1 MDNAKLSNVRV
12 LGVGHLGVAIAAYFN
27 GDTLTSGLDYD
38 PESIRDCKV
47 DNVLQLKEFDGGFGP
62 RMEEILK
69 GERATIL
76 NNFSSSLI
84 FIVAQIEGRFQE
96 AIIPPLLKILRSTG
110 ALIGFFPILP
120 IGADKKRELEKV
132 QRMKTDLE
140 GALIGFFPI
149 LPIGA
154 DKKRELEKVQRM
166 KTDLDMLEFIDSEY
180 LLSDSKNQRILDINN
195 RYYKHIWQRVVSVS
209 RVVDNSTALGIS
221 LHDIKMLTTLYGP
234 VQVSSFTY
242 PFVNFSIAER
252 DLFEEVNK
260 FPREKIKRIYMVLEI
275 GSDVDSNDVILF
287 VRKVKNRLGN
297 IDFRQGFIHT
307 QGDFGLI
314 VLNFGSF

>member
-1 MDNAKLSNVRV
+1 MGNAKLGNVRV
-12 LGVGHLGVAIAAYFN
+12 LGVGHLGVAVASFFN

-47 DNVLQLKEFDGGFGP
+47 DNMLQLKEFDGGFGQ
-62 RMEEILK
+62 RMDEILK
-69 GERATIL
+69 GERSTIL
-76 NNFSSSLI
+76 DNFSSSLI
-84 FIVAQIEGRFQE
+84 FIVAQVEGRFQD

-110 ALIGFFPILP
+110 ALVGFFPILP
-120 IGADKKRELEKV
+120 IGADKRREMEKL
-132 QRMKTDLE
+132 QR
-140 GALIGFFPI
+140 I
-149 LPIGA
+149 
-154 DKKRELEKVQRM
+154 RS
-166 KTDLDMLEFIDSEY
+166 DLDMLDLIDSEF
-180 LLSDSKNQRILDINN
+180 LLSDSKNQRMLDINN
-195 RYYKHIWQRVVSVS
+195 QYYRHIWQKVLSIS

-260 FPREKIKRIYMVLEI
+260 FPREKIRRLYMVLEI
-275 GSDVDSNDVILF
+275 GSDIDSNDVITF

>member
-1 MDNAKLSNVRV
+1 MAETKLGNVRV
-12 LGVGHLGVAIAAYFN
+12 LGVGHLGVAVASYFN

-62 RMEEILK
+62 KIAEVLSR
-69 GERATIL
+69 ERGTIL
-76 NNFSSSLI
+76 DNFSGNLI
-84 FIVAQIEGRFQE
+84 FLVAQIEGRFQE

-110 ALIGFFPILP
+110 AFIGFFPIIP
-120 IGADKKRELEKV
+120 IGADRKRELEKV
-132 QRMKTDLE
+132 QRVK
-140 GALIGFFPI
+140 A
-149 LPIGA
+149 
-154 DKKRELEKVQRM
+154 
-166 KTDLDMLEFIDSEY
+166 DLDMLELIDSEY
-180 LLSDSKNQRILDINN
+180 ILSGSSNQRVLDINN
-195 RYYKHIWQRVVSVS
+195 RYYKYIWEKVVSIA

-260 FPREKIKRIYMVLEI
+260 MPREKIRRIYMVLEI
-275 GSDVDSNDVILF
+275 GSEVDSNDVIMF
-287 VRKVKNRLGN
+287 VKKIKNRLGN

-307 QGDFGLI
+307 QGNFGLI
-314 VLNFGSF
+314 LLSFGSF

>member
-1 MDNAKLSNVRV
+1 MAETKLGNVRV
-12 LGVGHLGVAIAAYFN
+12 LGVGHLGVAVASYFN

-38 PESIRDCKV
+38 PESIRDCRV

-62 RMEEILK
+62 KIVEVLTS
-69 GERATIL
+69 ERNTIL
-76 NNFSSSLI
+76 DNFSGNLI
-84 FIVAQIEGRFQE
+84 FLVAQVEGRFQE

-110 ALIGFFPILP
+110 AFIGFFPIIP
-120 IGADKKRELEKV
+120 IGADRKRELEKV
-132 QRMKTDLE
+132 QRVK
-140 GALIGFFPI
+140 A
-149 LPIGA
+149 
-154 DKKRELEKVQRM
+154 
-166 KTDLDMLEFIDSEY
+166 DLDMLELIDSEY
-180 LLSDSKNQRILDINN
+180 ILSGSSNQRVLDINN
-195 RYYKHIWQRVVSVS
+195 RYYKYIWEKVVSIA

-260 FPREKIKRIYMVLEI
+260 MPREKIKRIYMVLEI
-275 GSDVDSNDVILF
+275 GSEVDSNDVIMF
-287 VRKVKNRLGN
+287 VKKIKNRLGN

-307 QGDFGLI
+307 QGNFGLI
-314 VLNFGSF
+314 LLSFGSF

>member
-1 MDNAKLSNVRV
+1 
-12 LGVGHLGVAIAAYFN
+12 
-27 GDTLTSGLDYD
+27 
-38 PESIRDCKV
+38 
-47 DNVLQLKEFDGGFGP
+47 
-62 RMEEILK
+62 
-69 GERATIL
+69 
-76 NNFSSSLI
+76 
-84 FIVAQIEGRFQE
+84 
-96 AIIPPLLKILRSTG
+96 
-110 ALIGFFPILP
+110 
-120 IGADKKRELEKV
+120 
-132 QRMKTDLE
+132 
-140 GALIGFFPI
+140 
-149 LPIGA
+149 
-154 DKKRELEKVQRM
+154 M

>member
-1 MDNAKLSNVRV
+1 MAETKLGNVRV
-12 LGVGHLGVAIAAYFN
+12 LGVGHLGVAVASYFN

-38 PESIRDCKV
+38 PESIRDCRV

-62 RMEEILK
+62 KIVEVLTS
-69 GERATIL
+69 ERNTIL
-76 NNFSSSLI
+76 DNFSGNII
-84 FIVAQIEGRFQE
+84 FLVAQVEGRFQE

-110 ALIGFFPILP
+110 AFIGFFPIIP
-120 IGADKKRELEKV
+120 IGADRKRELEKV
-132 QRMKTDLE
+132 QRVK
-140 GALIGFFPI
+140 A
-149 LPIGA
+149 
-154 DKKRELEKVQRM
+154 
-166 KTDLDMLEFIDSEY
+166 DLDMLELIDSEY
-180 LLSDSKNQRILDINN
+180 ILSGSSNQRVLDINN
-195 RYYKHIWQRVVSVS
+195 RYYKYIWEKVVSIA

-260 FPREKIKRIYMVLEI
+260 MPREKIRRIYMVLEI
-275 GSDVDSNDVILF
+275 GSEVDSNDVIMF
-287 VRKVKNRLGN
+287 VKKIKNRLGN

-307 QGDFGLI
+307 QGNFGLI
-314 VLNFGSF
+314 LLSFGSF

>member
-1 MDNAKLSNVRV
+1 MGNAKLGNVRV
-12 LGVGHLGVAIAAYFN
+12 LGVGHLGVAVASYFT

-38 PESIRDCKV
+38 PESVRDCKV
-47 DNVLQLKEFDGGFGP
+47 DNILQLKEFDGGFGQKID
-62 RMEEILK
+62 EILR
-69 GERATIL
+69 GERSIIID
-76 NNFSSSLI
+76 NFSSSLI
-84 FIVAQIEGRFQE
+84 FIVAQIEGRFQD

-120 IGADKKRELEKV
+120 IGADKKKEFEKV
-132 QRMKTDLE
+132 QRIKS
-140 GALIGFFPI
+140 
-149 LPIGA
+149 
-154 DKKRELEKVQRM
+154 
-166 KTDLDMLEFIDSEY
+166 DLDVLDLIDSEY

-195 RYYKHIWQRVVSVS
+195 RYYKHIWQKVVSIS
-209 RVVDNSTALGIS
+209 KVVDNSTALGIS

-252 DLFEEVNK
+252 DLFEEINRY
-260 FPREKIKRIYMVLEI
+260 PRDKIRRLYMVLEI
-275 GSDVDSNDVILF
+275 GSDIDSNDVITF
-287 VRKVKNRLGN
+287 VRKIKNRLGS

-314 VLNFGSF
+314 MLNFGSF

>member
-12 LGVGHLGVAIAAYFN
+12 LGVGHLGVAIASYFN

-96 AIIPPLLKILRSTG
+96 AIIPPLLKILRST
-110 ALIGFFPILP
+110 
-120 IGADKKRELEKV
+120 
-132 QRMKTDLE
+132 